1 MSAWQEGARDDPEP
15 CREQDV
21 GLFEVTNRDGRARL
35 GRLHTRH
42 GILETPALLPVINP
56 NIRTIEP
63 REMWDR
69 YGISAL
75 ITNSYIIWKHEHL
88 KEQAIKD
95 GVHSLI
101 DYPGVIMTDSGTFQ
115 SYIYGDVEV
124 GVEEIVEFQKSIGVD
139 IATMLDVFTRPD
151 MTEEEVKS
159 AVLETDARAPISIES
174 AGSTMINGPIQGGLF
189 SELRKSSA
197 QKMAKHDF
205 SIHPIGGIVPVMEQ
219 HMYKDYAKI
228 MLSTLPYLPPNR
240 PVHMFGCGH
249 PMLFPMSIA
258 LGADLFDS
266 AAYAL
271 FAKDGRLLA
280 PWGTEKLANLV
291 DWPVTMPCIAY
302 RSPEEVRSLDSTEQ
316 VKVLA
321 RYNLEV
327 TLAELSRCKQ
337 AIRDGTIWRL
347 AERRSHQH
355 PALREAFL
363 WIITYPNKAG
373 LSIIDLEE
381 LAISDRAAARDRDST
396 RGSWEH
402 SWDWIIGSQESPRK
416 GGVSW
421 GGEDTYFRPQII
433 EARRQLASRWRA
445 PEPLGNGSSDVLI
458 FHGRPGPWRE
468 RCSDL
473 MTRLTHHAEGMEV
486 MILTPLG
493 LLPYSME
500 DLNPFSHVTGPD
512 WIWRRKPDLSWIRRE
527 LDRFELGD
535 RRIILCDLEG
545 DGIQARCMEALVE
558 AGVIKTITD
567 EDASEIPLDP
577 EGRIIATN
585 KVRCRHVSDKM
596 TVLLNVE
603 YGLAREL
610 IQDASFVINR
620 HGRIKNALSSSGKH
634 ILSPRLTD
642 GGISLTDDGAVEL
655 HSHRRRK
662 CPSKF
667 ETTQAWSY
675 IGEGPAWVVVNDD
688 SEPFVRKGRNV
699 FHGFVLATDPWITPG
714 RTCLIVNKKGQLLG
728 HGISNCNSEEFAT
741 FKKGIAVKTRGGL
754 RETD

>member
-1 MSAWQEGARDDPEP
+1 MSAWQEGRRDDPEP

-35 GRLHTRH
+35 GRLHTKH

-69 YGISAL
+69 YGISAI

-101 DYPGVIMTDSGTFQ
+101 DFPGVIMTDSGTFQ
-115 SYIYGDVEV
+115 AYIYGDVEV

-159 AVLETDARAPISIES
+159 AVLETEARASISIES
-174 AGSTMINGPIQGGLF
+174 AGSTMLNGPIQGGLF
-189 SELRKSSA
+189 KELRTLSA

-228 MLSTLPYLPPNR
+228 MLSSLPYLPPNR

-271 FAKDGRLLA
+271 FAKDGRLLT
-280 PWGTEKLANLV
+280 PWGTEKLINLV

-302 RSPEEVRSLDSTEQ
+302 TSPEEVRNLDPAEQ

-363 WIITYPNKAG
+363 WITTSPNKAG
-373 LSIIDLEE
+373 LAMIDLEE
-381 LAISDRAAARDRDST
+381 LAITDRAAARDRDST

-402 SWDWIIGSQESPRK
+402 SWDWIISAQESPKK

-421 GGEDTYFRPQII
+421 GGEDTYFRPHII

-445 PEPLGNGSSDVLI
+445 PEPVGNGSGDVLI
-458 FHGRPGPWRE
+458 LHGRPGPWRE

-473 MTRLTHHAEGMEV
+473 MTRLAHHAEGMEV

-500 DLNPFSHVTGPD
+500 DLNPFSHVTGPQ
-512 WIWRRKPDLSWIRRE
+512 WIWRRRPDLSWIRRE
-527 LDRFELGD
+527 LERFELGD

-545 DGIQARCMEALVE
+545 DGIQTRCMETLVE
-558 AGVIKTITD
+558 AGVIKSITD
-567 EDASEIPLDP
+567 EDASEIPLEQ

-603 YGLAREL
+603 YGLAKEL
-610 IQDASFVINR
+610 IQDATFVINR
-620 HGRIKNALSSSGKH
+620 HGRIKNAMSSSGKH
-634 ILSPRLTD
+634 IVSPRLTD

-655 HSHRRRK
+655 HSHRKRK

-667 ETTQAWSY
+667 ETTQSWNY

-688 SEPFVRKGRNV
+688 AEPFVRKGRNV
-699 FHGFVLATDPWITPG
+699 FHGFVLATDPWIAPG

-741 FKKGIAVKTRGGL
+741 FSKGIGIKTRGGL
-754 RETD
+754 RESV

>member
-1 MSAWQEGARDDPEP
+1 MSAWQEGRRSDPEP
-15 CREQDV
+15 CREQDI

-35 GRLHTRH
+35 GKLHTKH
-42 GILETPALLPVINP
+42 GILQTPALLPVINP

-75 ITNSYIIWKHEHL
+75 ITNSYIIWKHDNL
-88 KEQAIKD
+88 KQQAIED

-101 DYPGVIMTDSGTFQ
+101 DFPGVIMTDSGTFQ

-124 GVEEIVEFQKSIGVD
+124 GVEEIVEFQNSIGVD

-151 MTEEEVKS
+151 MSEEEVKN
-159 AVLETDARAPISIES
+159 AVLETESRASISVQT
-174 AGSTMINGPIQGGLF
+174 AGDTMLNGPIQGGLF
-189 SELRKSSA
+189 KDLRTLSA
-197 QKMAKHDF
+197 QKMSQYDF

-228 MLSTLPYLPPNR
+228 MLSTLPHLPPNR

-271 FAKDGRLLA
+271 FAKDGRLLT
-280 PWGTEKLANLV
+280 PWGTEKLANLI

-302 RSPEEVRSLDSTEQ
+302 TSPMQVRELDSDEQ
-316 VKVLA
+316 VKILA

-327 TLAELSRCKQ
+327 TLAELARCKQ
-337 AIRDGTIWRL
+337 AVRDGTIWKL

-363 WIITYPNKAG
+363 WITTSPNKAG
-373 LSIIDLEE
+373 LSVVDLEE
-381 LAISDRAAARDRDST
+381 LAISDRAAARERDTT
-396 RGSWEH
+396 RGSWEN
-402 SWDWIIGSQESPRK
+402 SWDWIVGSQESPKK

-421 GGEDTYFRPQII
+421 GGDDTYFRPHII
-433 EARRQLASRWRA
+433 EARRQLISRWKL
-445 PEPLGNGSSDVLI
+445 PEPRGNGSDDILI
-458 FHGRPGPWRE
+458 FHGKPGPWRE

-473 MTRLTHHAEGMEV
+473 VTRLTHHAEGMEI

-500 DLNPFSHVTGPD
+500 DLNPFSHVTGPN
-512 WIWRRKPDLSWIRRE
+512 WIWRRKPDLPWIRRE
-527 LDRFELGD
+527 LERFELGD

-545 DGIQARCMEALVE
+545 DGIQARCMNLLVE
-558 AGVIKTITD
+558 AGVLKSVLD
-567 EDASEIPLDP
+567 ETASEVPLDS
-577 EGRIIATN
+577 EERQIAAD
-585 KVRCRHVSDKM
+585 KVRRRHVSDKM
-596 TVLLNVE
+596 SVLLNVE
-603 YGLAREL
+603 HNLAREL
-610 IQDASFVINR
+610 MQGASFVINR
-620 HGRIKNALSSSGKH
+620 QGRIKNAISSSGKH
-634 ILSPRLTD
+634 IASPRLTD
-642 GGISLTDDGAVEL
+642 GGISLTTDGAIEL

-662 CPSKF
+662 IPSGF
-667 ETTQAWSY
+667 EDTQAWNF

-688 SEPFVRKGRNV
+688 AEPFVRKGRNV
-699 FHGFVLATDPWITPG
+699 FHGFILAADPWLTPG
-714 RTCLIVNKKGQLLG
+714 RTCLIVNQKGELLG
-728 HGISNCNSEEFAT
+728 HGLSNCNSEEFAT
-741 FKKGIAVKTRGGL
+741 FNKGIAIKTRDGI
-754 RETD
+754 REPY

>member
-585 KVRCRHVSDKM
+585 KLRCRHVSDKM
-596 TVLLNVE
+596 TVLLTVE

-620 HGRIKNALSSSGKH
+620 HGRIKNAMSSSGKH

-667 ETTQAWSY
+667 ETTQAWNY

-699 FHGFVLATDPWITPG
+699 FHGFVLAADPWITPG
-714 RTCLIVNKKGQLLG
+714 RTCLIVNKKGELLG

-754 RETD
+754 RETV

>member
-1 MSAWQEGARDDPEP
+1 MSAWQEGRRDDPEP

-35 GRLHTRH
+35 GRLHTKH

-101 DYPGVIMTDSGTFQ
+101 DFPGVIMTDSGTFQ
-115 SYIYGDVEV
+115 AYIYGDVEV
-124 GVEEIVEFQKSIGVD
+124 GIEEIVEFQKSIGVD

-159 AVLETDARAPISIES
+159 AVLETEARASISIES
-174 AGSTMINGPIQGGLF
+174 AGSTMLNGPIQGGLF
-189 SELRKSSA
+189 KELRTLSA

-228 MLSTLPYLPPNR
+228 MLSSLPYLPPNR

-271 FAKDGRLLA
+271 FAKDGRLLT
-280 PWGTEKLANLV
+280 PWGTEKLINLV

-302 RSPEEVRSLDSTEQ
+302 TSPEEVRNLDPAEQ

-363 WIITYPNKAG
+363 WITTSPNKAG
-373 LSIIDLEE
+373 LAMIDLEE
-381 LAISDRAAARDRDST
+381 LAITDRAAARDRDST

-402 SWDWIIGSQESPRK
+402 SWDWIISAQESPKK

-421 GGEDTYFRPQII
+421 GGEDTYFRPHII

-445 PEPLGNGSSDVLI
+445 PEPVGNGSGDVLI
-458 FHGRPGPWRE
+458 LHGRPGPWRE

-473 MTRLTHHAEGMEV
+473 MTRLAHHAEGMEV

-500 DLNPFSHVTGPD
+500 DLNPFSHVTGPQ
-512 WIWRRKPDLSWIRRE
+512 WIWRRRPDLSWIRRE
-527 LDRFELGD
+527 LERFELGD

-545 DGIQARCMEALVE
+545 DGIQTRCMETLVE
-558 AGVIKTITD
+558 AGVIKSITD
-567 EDASEIPLDP
+567 EDASEIPLEQ

-585 KVRCRHVSDKM
+585 KLRCRHVSDKM

-603 YGLAREL
+603 YGLAKEL
-610 IQDASFVINR
+610 IQDATFVINR
-620 HGRIKNALSSSGKH
+620 HGRIKNAMSSSGKH
-634 ILSPRLTD
+634 IVSPRLTD

-662 CPSKF
+662 CPSEF
-667 ETTQAWSY
+667 ETTQSWNY

-688 SEPFVRKGRNV
+688 AEPFVRKGRNV
-699 FHGFVLATDPWITPG
+699 FHGFVLATDPWIAPG

-741 FKKGIAVKTRGGL
+741 FSKGIAIKTRGGL
-754 RETD
+754 RESV

>member
-1 MSAWQEGARDDPEP
+1 MSAWQEGRRDDPEP

-35 GRLHTRH
+35 GRLHTKH

-101 DYPGVIMTDSGTFQ
+101 DFPGVIMTDSGTFQ
-115 SYIYGDVEV
+115 AYIYGDVEV
-124 GVEEIVEFQKSIGVD
+124 GVEQIVEFQKSIGVD

-159 AVLETDARAPISIES
+159 AVLETDARASISIES
-174 AGSTMINGPIQGGLF
+174 AGNTMINGPIQGGLF
-189 SELRKSSA
+189 KELRTLSA
-197 QKMAKHDF
+197 QKMAAHDF
-205 SIHPIGGIVPVMEQ
+205 SIHPIGGIVPIMEQ

-228 MLSTLPYLPPNR
+228 MLSSLPYLPPNR

-271 FAKDGRLLA
+271 FAKDGRLLT
-280 PWGTEKLANLV
+280 PWGTEKLINLV

-302 RSPEEVRSLDSTEQ
+302 TSPEEVRKLDPAEQ

-363 WIITYPNKAG
+363 WITTSPNKAG
-373 LSIIDLEE
+373 LAMIDLEE
-381 LAISDRAAARDRDST
+381 LAITDRAAARDRDST

-402 SWDWIIGSQESPRK
+402 SWDWIISAQESPKK

-421 GGEDTYFRPQII
+421 GGEDTYFRPHII
-433 EARRQLASRWRA
+433 EARRQLASRWRT
-445 PEPLGNGSSDVLI
+445 PEPVGNGSGDVLI
-458 FHGRPGPWRE
+458 LHGRPGPWRE

-500 DLNPFSHVTGPD
+500 DLNPFSHVTGPQ
-512 WIWRRKPDLSWIRRE
+512 WIWRRRPDISWIRRE
-527 LDRFELGD
+527 LERFELGD

-545 DGIQARCMEALVE
+545 DGIQARCMETLVE
-558 AGVIKTITD
+558 AGVIKSITD
-567 EDASEIPLDP
+567 EDASEIPLDQ

-585 KVRCRHVSDKM
+585 KVRCRHVIDKM

-603 YGLAREL
+603 YEIAKEL
-610 IQDASFVINR
+610 MQDATFVINR
-620 HGRIKNALSSSGKH
+620 NGRIKNAMSSSGKH
-634 ILSPRLTD
+634 IVSPRLTD

-662 CPSKF
+662 CPSEF
-667 ETTQAWSY
+667 ETTQSWNY

-688 SEPFVRKGRNV
+688 AEPFVRKGRNV

-714 RTCLIVNKKGQLLG
+714 STCLIVNKNGRLLG

-741 FKKGIAVKTRGGL
+741 FSKGIAIKTRGGL
-754 RETD
+754 RESV

>member
-1 MSAWQEGARDDPEP
+1 MSAWQEGRRDDPEP

-35 GRLHTRH
+35 GRLHTSH

-101 DYPGVIMTDSGTFQ
+101 DFPGVIMTDSGTFQ
-115 SYIYGDVEV
+115 AYIYGDVEV

-151 MTEEEVKS
+151 MTEEEVKG
-159 AVLETDARAPISIES
+159 AVLETDSRALISIES
-174 AGSTMINGPIQGGLF
+174 AGNTMINGPIQGGLF
-189 SELRKSSA
+189 KELRTLSA

-205 SIHPIGGIVPVMEQ
+205 SIHPIGGIVPVMEK

-228 MLSTLPYLPPNR
+228 MLSSLPYLPPNR

-280 PWGTEKLANLV
+280 PWGTEKLVNLV

-302 RSPEEVRSLDSTEQ
+302 TSPEEVRNLDPAEQ

-327 TLAELSRCKQ
+327 TLTELSRCKQ

-347 AERRSHQH
+347 AEKRSHQH

-363 WIITYPNKAG
+363 WITTSPNRAG
-373 LSIIDLEE
+373 LAVIDLEE
-381 LAISDRAAARDRDST
+381 LVITDRAAARDRDSN
-396 RGSWEH
+396 RGSWEY
-402 SWDWIIGSQESPRK
+402 SWDWIVSAQESPKK

-421 GGEDTYFRPQII
+421 GGEDTYFRPHII

-445 PEPLGNGSSDVLI
+445 PEPVGNGSGDVLI

-500 DLNPFSHVTGPD
+500 DLNPFSHVTGPE
-512 WIWRRKPDLSWIRRE
+512 WIWRRRPDLSWMRRE
-527 LDRFELGD
+527 LERFELGD

-545 DGIQARCMEALVE
+545 DGIQARCMDALVE
-558 AGVIKTITD
+558 AGVIKSITD

-603 YGLAREL
+603 YELAREL
-610 IQDASFVINR
+610 MQDSTFVINR
-620 HGRIKNALSSSGKH
+620 HGRIKNAMSSSGKH
-634 ILSPRLTD
+634 IVSPRLTD
-642 GGISLTDDGAVEL
+642 GGISLTDDGAMEL
-655 HSHRRRK
+655 HSHRSRE

-667 ETTQAWSY
+667 EITQAWNY
-675 IGEGPAWVVVNDD
+675 IGEGPAWVVVDD
-688 SEPFVRKGRNV
+688 DAEPFVRKGRNV

-714 RTCLIVNKKGQLLG
+714 RTCLIVNKKGHLLG

-741 FKKGIAVKTRGGL
+741 FKKGIAIKTRGGL

>member
-1 MSAWQEGARDDPEP
+1 MSAWQEGVRDDPEP

-35 GRLHTRH
+35 GRLHTSH

-101 DYPGVIMTDSGTFQ
+101 DFPGVIMTDSGTFQ

-151 MTEEEVKS
+151 MTEQEVES
-159 AVLETDARAPISIES
+159 AVLETDARAPISIER

-189 SELRKSSA
+189 NELRKSSA
-197 QKMAKHDF
+197 QKMSKHNF

-271 FAKDGRLLA
+271 FAKDGRLLT

-302 RSPEEVRSLDSTEQ
+302 RSPQEIRNLDSDEQ
-316 VKVLA
+316 IKVLA

-363 WIITYPNKAG
+363 WIITNPNKAG
-373 LSIIDLEE
+373 LSVVDLEE
-381 LAISDRAAARDRDST
+381 LAITDRAAARDRDSS

-402 SWDWIIGSQESPRK
+402 AWDWIIGSQESPKK

-421 GGEDTYFRPQII
+421 GGEDTYFRPHII
-433 EARRQLASRWRA
+433 EARRQLTSRWRA
-445 PEPLGNGSSDVLI
+445 PEPAGNGSGDVLI

-527 LDRFELGD
+527 LERFELGE

-558 AGVIKTITD
+558 AGVVKTIAD
-567 EDASEIPLDP
+567 EDASGIPLDS
-577 EGRIIATN
+577 EGRLIATN

-610 IQDASFVINR
+610 MQDASFVINR
-620 HGRIKNALSSSGKH
+620 NGRIKNAMSSSGKH

-655 HSHRRRK
+655 HSHRRRE
-662 CPSKF
+662 CPSEF
-667 ETTQAWSY
+667 ETTQAWNY

-714 RTCLIVNKKGQLLG
+714 RTCLIVNKKGELLG
-728 HGISNCNSEEFAT
+728 HGISNCNSEDFAT
-741 FKKGIAVKTRGGL
+741 FKKGIAIKTRGGL
-754 RETD
+754 RETV

>member
-1 MSAWQEGARDDPEP
+1 
-15 CREQDV
+15 
-21 GLFEVTNRDGRARL
+21 
-35 GRLHTRH
+35 
-42 GILETPALLPVINP
+42 
-56 NIRTIEP
+56 
-63 REMWDR
+63 
-69 YGISAL
+69 
-75 ITNSYIIWKHEHL
+75 
-88 KEQAIKD
+88 
-95 GVHSLI
+95 
-101 DYPGVIMTDSGTFQ
+101 
-115 SYIYGDVEV
+115 
-124 GVEEIVEFQKSIGVD
+124 
-139 IATMLDVFTRPD
+139 
-151 MTEEEVKS
+151 
-159 AVLETDARAPISIES
+159 
-174 AGSTMINGPIQGGLF
+174 
-189 SELRKSSA
+189 
-197 QKMAKHDF
+197 
-205 SIHPIGGIVPVMEQ
+205 
-219 HMYKDYAKI
+219 
-228 MLSTLPYLPPNR
+228 
-240 PVHMFGCGH
+240 
-249 PMLFPMSIA
+249 
-258 LGADLFDS
+258 
-266 AAYAL
+266 
-271 FAKDGRLLA
+271 
-280 PWGTEKLANLV
+280 
-291 DWPVTMPCIAY
+291 MPCIAY
-302 RSPEEVRSLDSTEQ
+302 TSPEEVRNLDPAEQ

-363 WIITYPNKAG
+363 WITTSPNKAG
-373 LSIIDLEE
+373 LAMIDLEE
-381 LAISDRAAARDRDST
+381 LAITDRAAARDRDST

-402 SWDWIIGSQESPRK
+402 SWDWIISAQESPKK

-421 GGEDTYFRPQII
+421 GGEDTYFRPHII

-445 PEPLGNGSSDVLI
+445 PEPVGNGSGDVLI
-458 FHGRPGPWRE
+458 LHGRPGPWRE

-500 DLNPFSHVTGPD
+500 DLNPFSHVTGPQ
-512 WIWRRKPDLSWIRRE
+512 WIWRRRPDLSWIRRE
-527 LDRFELGD
+527 LERFELGD

-545 DGIQARCMEALVE
+545 DGIQARCMETLVE
-558 AGVIKTITD
+558 AGVIKSITD
-567 EDASEIPLDP
+567 EDASEIPLDQ

-603 YGLAREL
+603 YGLAKEL
-610 IQDASFVINR
+610 IQDATFVINR
-620 HGRIKNALSSSGKH
+620 NGRIKNAMSSSGKH
-634 ILSPRLTD
+634 IVSPRLTD

-667 ETTQAWSY
+667 ETTQSWNY

-688 SEPFVRKGRNV
+688 AEPFVRKGRNV
-699 FHGFVLATDPWITPG
+699 FHGFVLATDPWIAPG

-741 FKKGIAVKTRGGL
+741 FSKGIAIKTRGGL
-754 RETD
+754 RESV

>member
-1 MSAWQEGARDDPEP
+1 MSAWQEGRRDDPEP

-35 GRLHTRH
+35 GRLHTKH

-69 YGISAL
+69 YGISAI

-101 DYPGVIMTDSGTFQ
+101 DFPGVIMTDSGTFQ
-115 SYIYGDVEV
+115 AYIYGDVEV

-159 AVLETDARAPISIES
+159 AVLETEARASISIES
-174 AGSTMINGPIQGGLF
+174 AGSTMLNGPIQGGLF
-189 SELRKSSA
+189 KELRTLSA
-197 QKMAKHDF
+197 QKMATHDF

-228 MLSTLPYLPPNR
+228 MLSSLPYLPPNR

-271 FAKDGRLLA
+271 FAKDGRLLT
-280 PWGTEKLANLV
+280 PWGTEKLINLV

-302 RSPEEVRSLDSTEQ
+302 TSPEEVRNLDPAEQ

-363 WIITYPNKAG
+363 WITTSPNKAG
-373 LSIIDLEE
+373 LAMIDLEE
-381 LAISDRAAARDRDST
+381 LAITDRAAARDRDST

-402 SWDWIIGSQESPRK
+402 SWDWIISAQESPKK

-421 GGEDTYFRPQII
+421 GGEDTYFRPHII

-445 PEPLGNGSSDVLI
+445 PEPVGNGSGDVLI
-458 FHGRPGPWRE
+458 LHGRPGPWRE

-473 MTRLTHHAEGMEV
+473 MTRLAHHAEGMEV

-500 DLNPFSHVTGPD
+500 DLNPFSHVTGPQ
-512 WIWRRKPDLSWIRRE
+512 WIWRRRPDLSWIRRE
-527 LDRFELGD
+527 LERFELGD

-545 DGIQARCMEALVE
+545 DGIQTRCMETLVE
-558 AGVIKTITD
+558 AGVIKSITD
-567 EDASEIPLDP
+567 EDASEIPLEQ

-603 YGLAREL
+603 YGLAKEL
-610 IQDASFVINR
+610 IQDATFVINR
-620 HGRIKNALSSSGKH
+620 HGRIKNAMSSSGKH
-634 ILSPRLTD
+634 IVSPRLTD

-662 CPSKF
+662 CPSEF
-667 ETTQAWSY
+667 ETTQSWNY

-688 SEPFVRKGRNV
+688 AEPFVRKGRNV
-699 FHGFVLATDPWITPG
+699 FHGFVLATDPWIAPG

-741 FKKGIAVKTRGGL
+741 FSKGIAIKTRGGL
-754 RETD
+754 RESV

>member
-1 MSAWQEGARDDPEP
+1 MSAWQEGRRDDPEP

-35 GRLHTRH
+35 GRLHTKH

-69 YGISAL
+69 YGISAI

-101 DYPGVIMTDSGTFQ
+101 DFPGVIMTDSGTFQ
-115 SYIYGDVEV
+115 AYIYGDVEV

-159 AVLETDARAPISIES
+159 AVLETEARASISIES
-174 AGSTMINGPIQGGLF
+174 AGSTMLNGPIQGGLF
-189 SELRKSSA
+189 KELRTLSA

-228 MLSTLPYLPPNR
+228 MLSSLPYLPPNR

-271 FAKDGRLLA
+271 FAKDGRLLT
-280 PWGTEKLANLV
+280 PWGTEKLINLV

-302 RSPEEVRSLDSTEQ
+302 TSPEEVRNLDPAEQ

-363 WIITYPNKAG
+363 WITTSPNKAG
-373 LSIIDLEE
+373 LSMIDLEE
-381 LAISDRAAARDRDST
+381 LAITDRAAARDRDST

-402 SWDWIIGSQESPRK
+402 SWDWIISAQESPK
-416 GGVSW
+416 KVGVSW
-421 GGEDTYFRPQII
+421 GGEDTYFRPHII

-445 PEPLGNGSSDVLI
+445 PEPVGNGSGDVLI
-458 FHGRPGPWRE
+458 LHGRPGPWRE

-473 MTRLTHHAEGMEV
+473 MTRLAHHAEGMEV

-500 DLNPFSHVTGPD
+500 DLNPFSHVTGPQ
-512 WIWRRKPDLSWIRRE
+512 WIWRRRPDLSWIRRE
-527 LDRFELGD
+527 LERFELGD

-545 DGIQARCMEALVE
+545 DGIQTRCMETLVE
-558 AGVIKTITD
+558 AGVIKSITD
-567 EDASEIPLDP
+567 EDASEIPLEQ

-603 YGLAREL
+603 YGLAKEL
-610 IQDASFVINR
+610 IQDATFVINR
-620 HGRIKNALSSSGKH
+620 HGRIKNAMSSSGKH
-634 ILSPRLTD
+634 IVSPRLTD

-662 CPSKF
+662 CPSEF
-667 ETTQAWSY
+667 ETTQSWNY

-688 SEPFVRKGRNV
+688 AEPFVRKGRNV
-699 FHGFVLATDPWITPG
+699 FHGFVLATDPWIAPG

-741 FKKGIAVKTRGGL
+741 FSKGIAIKTRGGL
-754 RETD
+754 RESV

>member
-1 MSAWQEGARDDPEP
+1 
-15 CREQDV
+15 
-21 GLFEVTNRDGRARL
+21 
-35 GRLHTRH
+35 
-42 GILETPALLPVINP
+42 
-56 NIRTIEP
+56 
-63 REMWDR
+63 
-69 YGISAL
+69 
-75 ITNSYIIWKHEHL
+75 
-88 KEQAIKD
+88 
-95 GVHSLI
+95 
-101 DYPGVIMTDSGTFQ
+101 MTDSGTFQ

-271 FAKDGRLLA
+271 FAKDGRLLT

-302 RSPEEVRSLDSTEQ
+302 RSPEEVRNLDSAEQ

-363 WIITYPNKAG
+363 WIITNPNKAG
-373 LSIIDLEE
+373 
-381 LAISDRAAARDRDST
+381 
-396 RGSWEH
+396 
-402 SWDWIIGSQESPRK
+402 
-416 GGVSW
+416 
-421 GGEDTYFRPQII
+421 
-433 EARRQLASRWRA
+433 
-445 PEPLGNGSSDVLI
+445 
-458 FHGRPGPWRE
+458 
-468 RCSDL
+468 
-473 MTRLTHHAEGMEV
+473 
-486 MILTPLG
+486 
-493 LLPYSME
+493 
-500 DLNPFSHVTGPD
+500 
-512 WIWRRKPDLSWIRRE
+512 
-527 LDRFELGD
+527 
-535 RRIILCDLEG
+535 
-545 DGIQARCMEALVE
+545 
-558 AGVIKTITD
+558 
-567 EDASEIPLDP
+567 
-577 EGRIIATN
+577 
-585 KVRCRHVSDKM
+585 
-596 TVLLNVE
+596 
-603 YGLAREL
+603 
-610 IQDASFVINR
+610 
-620 HGRIKNALSSSGKH
+620 
-634 ILSPRLTD
+634 
-642 GGISLTDDGAVEL
+642 
-655 HSHRRRK
+655 
-662 CPSKF
+662 
-667 ETTQAWSY
+667 
-675 IGEGPAWVVVNDD
+675 
-688 SEPFVRKGRNV
+688 
-699 FHGFVLATDPWITPG
+699 
-714 RTCLIVNKKGQLLG
+714 
-728 HGISNCNSEEFAT
+728 ISNN
-741 FKKGIAVKTRGGL
+741 
-754 RETD
+754 

>member
-1 MSAWQEGARDDPEP
+1 MSAWQEGRRDDPEP

-35 GRLHTRH
+35 GRLHTSH

-115 SYIYGDVEV
+115 AYIYGDVEV
-124 GVEEIVEFQKSIGVD
+124 GVEEIVEFQNSIGVD

-151 MTEEEVKS
+151 MAEEEVKS
-159 AVLETDARAPISIES
+159 AVLETDARASISIES

-189 SELRKSSA
+189 KELRRLSA

-271 FAKDGRLLA
+271 FAKDGRLLT

-302 RSPEEVRSLDSTEQ
+302 SSPQEVRSLDSADQ
-316 VKVLA
+316 VKILA

-363 WIITYPNKAG
+363 WITTSPNKAG
-373 LSIIDLEE
+373 LAMIDLEE

-396 RGSWEH
+396 RGSWED
-402 SWDWIIGSQESPRK
+402 SWDWIIGAQESPKK

-421 GGEDTYFRPQII
+421 GGEDTYFRPHII

-445 PEPLGNGSSDVLI
+445 PEPVGNGSGDVLI

-667 ETTQAWSY
+667 ETTQAWNY